1 MLNATPLPMT
11 PYGTAIPVGCLKS
24 RATQAVTLTSNA
36 VVYASNAFSGLTKV
50 MASIVLGAAGA
61 DTFTLTSKIEGWE
74 SEEISV
80 QIAAADTAL
89 AVAVTGKAI
98 LITPKADT
106 TCAQLAAAIEAN
118 PAANALVAASY
129 TTSTA
134 VIDPSQAK
142 AYLDGWDA
150 GNVGIYVMIQ
160 FTEDGFYGT
169 FSEAETATKTASI
182 PITAG
187 VPYWEYVFPGH
198 KISLKSATSGA
209 IAYLTP
215 AKQM

>member
-11 PYGTAIPVGCLKS
+11 PYGNAIPVGCLKS

-50 MASIVLGAAGA
+50 MASIELGAAQA

-80 QIAAADTAL
+80 QIAAADAAL
-89 AVAVTGKAI
+89 TVAVTGKAI

-106 TCAQLAAAIEAN
+106 TCAQLAAAIAAS
-118 PAANALVAASY
+118 PAMDLVEASY
-129 TTSTA
+129 TLGTA

-160 FTEDGFYGT
+160 FTEDGFYST

-198 KISLKSATSGA
+198 KISLKSATNGA